1 MSIGLNASAGHGVAT
16 IRRARVDGPSRAP
29 GVSPPLYSILAT
41 ACIAPPA
48 YPGLQRT
55 DPDIRMGDYLSALAT
70 LAVLDDAR
78 LGALVMLENSGMD
91 PDRFIDDLLASMG
104 SRPLRRSIE
113 VVSYTAPPRPLLMHY
128 GYSEFQMIDLLMD
141 HSTLLASH
149 FVKVTGRYRF
159 PALSRL
165 LDHVPVPPAW
175 LCDAQD
181 IPSILGRNASRTT
194 STALFIASRA
204 FYDRRI
210 RHLYREMQQRPRFTH
225 VENLIY
231 DELRPEH
238 GFTPAVSLRFPV
250 NCEAAGV
257 GGNGD
262 TLAGIGRRTRS
273 SVRGLARRVAP
284 RLWL

>member
-1 MSIGLNASAGHGVAT
+1 MSIGLKETAGHGVAT
-16 IRRARVDGPSRAP
+16 IRRARVDATSRAP
-29 GVSPPLYSILAT
+29 EVSPPLYSILAT
-41 ACIAPPA
+41 ACIAPPVH
-48 YPGLQRT
+48 PSLQRM
-55 DPDIRMGDYLSALAT
+55 DPAVRMRDYLSALGT

-78 LGALVMLENSGMD
+78 LGALVVLENSGMD
-91 PDRFIDDLLASMG
+91 PDVFIENLVASMG
-104 SRPLRRSIE
+104 PCPLRRSIE
-113 VVSYTAPPRPLLMHY
+113 VISCVAPPRPLLMHY

-141 HSTLLASH
+141 HSTLLGSH

-165 LDHVPVPPAW
+165 LDHVSAPPSW

-210 RHLYREMQQRPRFTH
+210 RHLYRQMQQLPRFSH

-238 GFTPAVSLRFPV
+238 GLSPKVCLRFPI

-262 TLAGIGRRTRS
+262 ALAGVGRRARS
-273 SVRGLARRVAP
+273 SVRGLARRIAP